1 MVLIPLA
8 ISCCE
13 GTRKGGSKLL
23 GAEMSGD
30 VDIDPLAV
38 MPAK

>member
-1 MVLIPLA
+1 M
-8 ISCCE
+8 
-13 GTRKGGSKLL
+13 GGSKLL

-30 VDIDPLAV
+30 VGIDPLAV